1 MVTKDEI
8 VSNDYDL
15 SINKYKK
22 VVYEEEKYLPSS
34 EIIAEMRKL
43 VDTLSDE
50 LKVLEE
56 MIR

>member
-1 MVTKDEI
+1 
-8 VSNDYDL
+8 
-15 SINKYKK
+15 
-22 VVYEEEKYLPSS
+22 VYEEEKYPPSS